1 MTVTKKQLGSSNA
14 YVLTYTT
21 PETGLYMRE
30 LVSYQTRVLRVR
42 YYDMDNISI
51 DVCGDTF
58 FASAT
63 TRGHVSRFC
72 NAFVNGW
79 GVDYKVLKQVYYG
92 CFAPNGVN
100 VNVCEVL

>member
-14 YVLTYTT
+14 YVLSYTT

-30 LVSYQTRVLRVR
+30 LVSYQTRVLRVC
-42 YYDMDNISI
+42 YYCDNISVN
-51 DVCGDTF
+51 VCGDTF

-63 TRGHVSRFC
+63 TRRHVSRFC
-72 NAFVNGW
+72 RAFLCGW
-79 GVDYKVLKQVYYG
+79 NVDYQTLKSCYYG

-100 VNVCEVL
+100 VTVCEAL

>member
-14 YVLTYTT
+14 YVLSYTT

-30 LVSYQTRVLRVR
+30 LISYQTRVLRVR
-42 YYDMDNISI
+42 YYDYDGISV

-63 TRGHVSRFC
+63 TRQHVSRFC
-72 NAFVNGW
+72 RAFLNGW
-79 GVDYKVLKQVYYG
+79 NVDYQTLKACYNG